1 MPTSAWVIL
10 VASRGAQTQASTMD
24 PRPRA
29 YDPAPTCSFRS
40 GPSPPPNG
48 MQKQQGAPS
57 VFRAQTRAERRAGA
71 GVPGRGPSSWREPE
85 GAGHRGTR
93 EAERAAAR
101 AALKLAPPLAHD
113 RAPPSPSPKAPSQ
126 WASRKG
132 RARKLG
138 TGRGSHARGKGR
150 GRRAALDGQLP
161 AANPPSGSSALVLAG
176 LRSSSLLLSLHPP
189 PSRLTPRRPAP
200 PPLPHSAGKSL
211 LERGGGRSGRRVWS
225 LGAGL
230 TGAGANQR

>member
-1 MPTSAWVIL
+1 MPK
-10 VASRGAQTQASTMD
+10 
-24 PRPRA
+24 PRPLQWIPGPGPTIRHLRA
-29 YDPAPTCSFRS
+29 LF
-40 GPSPPPNG
+40 GPVPRLRLTGCRNNRARPPF
-48 MQKQQGAPS
+48 S
-57 VFRAQTRAERRAGA
+57 ERRPEPRGGREGA

-230 TGAGANQR
+230 TGARANQR